1 MTDRA
6 KENIKIKTQ
15 EIGDF
20 SSPLS
25 NPLLEKRGDFKNALS
40 DYSQEIPRPT
50 YDKDIAD
57 IIEIVRIINNM
68 APINMPEYN
77 FNIEEINGE
86 YYYKPDGTPLLIREY
101 DSDVIRDYY
110 VAKEPVSPEITI
122 DRILE
127 HDKKTG
133 RLRTKIEPITRAGS
147 RLKTNITIFDEKI
160 NKKYT
165 IIQLSEDGIVNNITE
180 FTGKGKSFQ
189 TLFRNISTFKPARY
203 LEGKDTENGFEMVD
217 CIFDSEGKVARIK
230 RYTNKREIQIDYTET
245 RKSIRVRSKEN

>member
-1 MTDRA
+1 MVD
-6 KENIKIKTQ
+6 KSQNIKNKTH

-25 NPLLEKRGDFKNALS
+25 NPLLAKQDNYKRALS
-40 DYSQEIPRPT
+40 DYSQETPRPA
-50 YDKDIAD
+50 YDKDVSD
-57 IIEIVRIINNM
+57 IIEVVRILNNM
-68 APINMPEYN
+68 APLNMPEYN

-110 VAKEPVSPEITI
+110 VAKEPVSTKITI

-133 RLRTKIEPITRAGS
+133 RLRSKIEPITRPGS
-147 RLKTNITIFDEKI
+147 RLKTNITIFDEKV

-180 FTGKGKSFQ
+180 FSGKGKSFQ

-203 LEGKDTENGFEMVD
+203 LEGKESENGFEMID
-217 CIFDSEGKVARIK
+217 CIFDAEGKVARIK
-230 RYTNKREIQIDYTET
+230 RFTNKREIQIDYTET
-245 RKSIRVRSKEN
+245 KKNIRVTNKES